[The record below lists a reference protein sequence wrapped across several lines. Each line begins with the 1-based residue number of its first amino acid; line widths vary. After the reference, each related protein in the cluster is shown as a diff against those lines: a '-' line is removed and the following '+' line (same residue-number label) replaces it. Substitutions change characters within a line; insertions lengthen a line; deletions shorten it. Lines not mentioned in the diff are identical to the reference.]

1 MKHYRE
7 YMDGIQAS
15 DTFHWRL
22 LNLEAHKCRPRRL
35 VRAVLVAA
43 CLCTTLIGGAFAI
56 QLIGGDFRTINFYE
70 HEWCPPP
77 PGREDVIGQSFSGY
91 VLWGGAITFFPVS
104 SFSEEVQALTLENG
118 ANIAYLYFDSLDAA
132 AEYTGMEL
140 PKNTAL
146 RDLPPARCEV
156 QIDSSDDGL
165 TRLTF
170 NESFRALNDC
180 DGLDLNVRITALS
193 ELMYS
198 PDFEMWFDCGFP
210 DSYTYT
216 TEEFHQNGVT
226 AIISYAVYQHEDS
239 PSGPYGEEYYRA
251 NLIRDGVVYE
261 IGVKCSDS
269 PKEGRAIL
277 EKVLAGF

>member
-1 MKHYRE
+1 M
-7 YMDGIQAS
+7 
-15 DTFHWRL
+15 
-22 LNLEAHKCRPRRL
+22 
-35 VRAVLVAA
+35 
-43 CLCTTLIGGAFAI
+43 
-56 QLIGGDFRTINFYE
+56 
-70 HEWCPPP
+70 
-77 PGREDVIGQSFSGY
+77 
-91 VLWGGAITFFPVS
+91 
-104 SFSEEVQALTLENG
+104 
-118 ANIAYLYFDSLDAA
+118 
-132 AEYTGMEL
+132 
-140 PKNTAL
+140 
-146 RDLPPARCEV
+146 
-156 QIDSSDDGL
+156 
-165 TRLTF
+165 
-170 NESFRALNDC
+170 NDC

>member
-1 MKHYRE
+1 MRKYTE

-15 DTFHWRL
+15 DTLHRQL
-22 LNLEAHKCRPRRL
+22 LNLEAPKRRPLRL
-35 VRAVLVAA
+35 ARAVLIAA

-56 QLIGGDFRTINFYE
+56 QLIGGGFRTINFYE

-77 PGREDVIGQSFSGY
+77 PGTEDVIGESFSGY
-91 VLWGGAITFFPVS
+91 TLWGGAITFFPVS
-104 SFSEEVQALTLENG
+104 SFSEEVQALTFESG
-118 ANIAYLYFDSLDAA
+118 ANTAYLYFDSLDTA
-132 AEYTGMEL
+132 AEYSGMEL
-140 PKNTAL
+140 PKNIAL
-146 RDLPPARCEV
+146 RDLPPARCQV

-165 TRLTF
+165 TCLTF

-180 DGLDLNVRITALS
+180 DGLDLNVQITILS

-198 PDFEMWFDCGFP
+198 PDFEMWFDCGYP
-210 DSYTYT
+210 DSYVYT
-216 TEEFHQNGVT
+216 AEEFQQNGVT
-226 AIISYAVYQHEDS
+226 ATISHAVYQYEDS
-239 PSGPYGEEYYRA
+239 PSGPYGKEYYRA

-269 PKEGRAIL
+269 PEDGRAIL